1 MSQGLEPNDKAIQ
14 ILKGAMEEFLRHGY
28 AGTSMDRVA
37 ATAGVSK
44 PTVYSYFQ
52 DKEGL
57 FQALVK
63 YVAQARCQQVMG
75 GAALQGPPA
84 EVLRQVITKAID
96 SEVQDLDYQNFVRL
110 VAGESARFPHLAQAF
125 IEHLTK
131 PAIEEL
137 AVYFAS
143 HPELNLA
150 DPTATAHILLGS
162 TVFYIFSQHIL
173 HGHTLLPLEAQRLV
187 DSLVALVTQ
196 SVSVSPNGPPP
207 LDVDS
212 ATSDPAAA
220 PLP

>member
-1 MSQGLEPNDKAIQ
+1 MQ
-14 ILKGAMEEFLRHGY
+14 EFLHYGY

-63 YVAQARCQQVMG
+63 YVAQTRCQQVMG
-75 GAALQGPPA
+75 GEALQVQPA
-84 EVLRQVITKAID
+84 VVLRQVITKAID
-96 SEVQDLDYQNFVRL
+96 SEVQDIDYQNFLRL

-137 AVYFAS
+137 TAYLTA
-143 HPELNLA
+143 HPELPLA
-150 DPTATAHILLGS
+150 DPAATAHILLGS
-162 TVFYIFSQHIL
+162 TVFYILSQRIM
-173 HGHTLLPLEAQRLV
+173 HGHTLLPLESQRLV
-187 DSLVALVTQ
+187 DSLVDLVT
-196 SVSVSPNGPPP
+196 G
-207 LDVDS
+207 
-212 ATSDPAAA
+212 AAA
-220 PLP
+220 GTDGG